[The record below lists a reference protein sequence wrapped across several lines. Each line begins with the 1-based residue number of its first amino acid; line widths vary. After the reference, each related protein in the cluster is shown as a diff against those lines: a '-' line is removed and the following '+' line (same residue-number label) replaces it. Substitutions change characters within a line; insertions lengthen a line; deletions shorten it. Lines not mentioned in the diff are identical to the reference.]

1 MNLFIEQLYQVGK
14 PGQAF
19 GQSGELESN
28 MVLKRAGFIAI
39 PRGEQPGFDH
49 AGVYQRKAPAAS
61 RLYVAHTGADRIEV
75 IDCLSNTYL
84 RFLAGSTRRAAVFAE
99 Q

>member
-39 PRGEQPGFDH
+39 PRGEQPGFEH
-49 AGVYQRKAPAAS
+49 ADVYQREVPAAS
-61 RLYVAHTGADRIEV
+61 RLYVARTGARLSRSSTASQTPTYASCRI
-75 IDCLSNTYL
+75 YP
-84 RFLAGSTRRAAVFAE
+84 ARRGIR
-99 Q
+99 